1 VVELAASEARV
12 AEWIERDSGLIIR
25 GQQEPRILHL
35 PTSAV
40 PELGTS
46 GAAVQD
52 LAASCGLLL
61 DPWQAALIDEA
72 CTYRRESFFNPYT
85 EQVEYK
91 WAATEVGL
99 MISRQNGKGSVL
111 EARELAGLFLFGERM
126 IIHSAH
132 QFDTSKEAFERIL
145 MLIESNPEMDKLI
158 ASVTRSHGEEGIKLK
173 PVIKG
178 QRGQQLRFRTRT
190 KSGGRGFTGDCLIL
204 DEAMILDSSMVK
216 ALMPTL
222 VAWPN
227 AQIWY
232 TGSAGDEDSEQFGRV
247 RQRGIDGTDPRL
259 LYAEWSIEPHTI
271 YCDPDECEVH
281 DDPASPY
288 SWAKANAAMN
298 IADDHGVQQDGL
310 ETDFNAMSL
319 EDFMWE
325 HLGVG
330 KWPVI
335 GAGWR
340 VISKQ
345 AWEKQGSEGMYSLV
359 NHAKGISLGID
370 VSPDS
375 LRSSIVVAG
384 YSNTVQT
391 KAGEPCYH
399 VEITQT
405 EDIFD
410 WRPGTQWV
418 VDRAVQICKR
428 QKVASIIIDPTTP
441 AGNFVEPL
449 EKALKA
455 AGLST
460 IVVTVNARDYAQGC
474 IDFKTGMDPQPG
486 DEANIV
492 HLNQKPLTKAVSV
505 ANTRKLTD
513 LWALSKDKSSDDIS
527 PFVAAVLAVI
537 GLKNHSTPPAAD
549 PWVRRR

>member
-1 VVELAASEARV
+1 VDD
-12 AEWIERDSGLIIR
+12 WIERDSGLLIK
-25 GQQEPRILHL
+25 GSQTPRILHL
-35 PTSAV
+35 PTSAD

-46 GAAVQD
+46 GQAVRD
-52 LAASCGLLL
+52 LAASCGLML

-72 CTYRRESFFNPYT
+72 CTYRRQAFFNPYT
-85 EQVEYK
+85 EQTEYK

-99 MISRQNGKGSVL
+99 MISRQNGKGSIL

-145 MLIESNPEMDKLI
+145 SLIEANPELEALI
-158 ASVTRSHGEEGIKLK
+158 ANVTRSHGEEGIKLK
-173 PVIKG
+173 PVIRG

-204 DEAMILDSSMVK
+204 DEAMILESAMVK

-222 VAWPN
+222 VARPN

-247 RQRGIDGTDPRL
+247 RQRGIDGTDARL
-259 LYAEWSIEPHTI
+259 LYAEWSIDPHTM
-271 YCDPDECEVH
+271 YCDPDTCDEH

-310 ETDFNAMSL
+310 ETDFNAMSP
-319 EDFMWE
+319 EDFAAE

-330 KWPVI
+330 TWPIV

-340 VISKQ
+340 VISK
-345 AWEKQGSEGMYSLV
+345 AAYDRAGLDGMSSLV
-359 NHAKGISLGID
+359 DKTKSISLGID

-375 LRSSIVVAG
+375 LRSSIFVAG
-384 YSNTVQT
+384 YSTQKT
-391 KAGEPCYH
+391 PTGADCYH
-399 VEITQT
+399 VELAQDG
-405 EDIFD
+405 ESFD

-428 QKVASIIIDPTTP
+428 NRVASIIIDPSTP

-449 EKALKA
+449 TKRLKLE
-455 AGLST
+455 GLAT
-460 IVVTVNARDYAQGC
+460 VVVTVNSREYAQGC
-474 IDFKTGMDPQPG
+474 VDFKTGMDPKKG
-486 DEANIV
+486 DEPNIV
-492 HLNQKPLTKAVSV
+492 HVSQKPMTKAVSV
-505 ANTRKLTD
+505 ANIRKLSD

-527 PFVAAVLAVI
+527 PFVAAVLALI